1 MGKISLYDNA
11 SPVALTDKI
20 IGTSV
25 GGSPADATKNFLIS
39 DLVALFQSNL
49 SFVSSVALSGG
60 TTGLT
65 VSGSPITD
73 SGTITLGGTLG
84 IANGGTGAT
93 TKQAAI
99 DALTS
104 VSAANQGDVLTKDA
118 SGNAVF
124 QSSSSRLF
132 AQLSQSAPVTNT
144 TTETSIVGFGVGS
157 LTIPRNTFV
166 AGDSYHAK
174 IGGVLSAQNN
184 DLLTLRIKAG
194 STVLATTGAIQLTV
208 ATNQAWEMEMDFTI
222 QTIGVTGDVLTNGN
236 FAYNRDTG
244 TLEGVVF
251 QDSEVI
257 DTTSDNTLEV
267 TVQWGQAKTQDTIYS
282 SSFVLYKTY

>member
-1 MGKISLYDNA
+1 MGKISLYSNA
-11 SPVALTDKI
+11 SPVALTDKV

-73 SGTITLGGTLG
+73 SGTMTLGGTLG

-99 DALTS
+99 DALTA
-104 VSAANQGDVLTKDA
+104 VSSANEGDILTKDS

-124 QSSSSRLF
+124 QSPSSGLF

-157 LTIPRNTFV
+157 LQVPRDTFV

-174 IGGVLSAQNN
+174 VGGMLSAQNN
-184 DLLTLRIKAG
+184 DLITIRIKSGAI
-194 STVLATTGAIQLTV
+194 VLATTGAIQLSA
-208 ATNQAWEMEMDFTI
+208 ATNLAWEIELDFTI
-222 QTIGVTGDVLTNGN
+222 QTIGVSGTVLTNGN

-244 TLEGVVF
+244 SLEGFVF

-257 DTTSDNTLEV
+257 DTTIDNTLNV
-267 TVQWGQAKTQDTIYS
+267 TVQWGQAKTQDNIYS

>member
-1 MGKISLYDNA
+1 MGKISLYSNA

-39 DLVALFQSNL
+39 DLVTLFQSNM

-73 SGTITLGGTLG
+73 SGTMTLGGTLG

-99 DALTS
+99 DSLTS

-124 QSSSSRLF
+124 QSSSSGLF

-157 LTIPRNTFV
+157 LTVPRDTFI
-166 AGDSYHAK
+166 AGNSYHAK
-174 IGGVLSAQNN
+174 IGGMLSAQNN
-184 DLLTLRIKAG
+184 DQITIRIKSG
-194 STVLATTGAIQLTV
+194 TTVLATTGTIDLSPV
-208 ATNQAWEMEMDFTI
+208 TNLAWEIELDFTI
-222 QTIGVTGDVLTNGN
+222 QTIGVSGTVLTNGN
-236 FAYNRDTG
+236 FAYNRDSLS
-244 TLEGVVF
+244 LEGYVF
-251 QDSEVI
+251 QDSQTI
-257 DTTSDNTLEV
+257 DTTSDNTLSV